1 MSKAARQ
8 RSARERLAEER
19 KRQAQKQQRMRA
31 LTIAISA
38 LAIVA
43 LAVILTVYLV
53 NRNNRNTYSG
63 AIAPATRL
71 ADGGI
76 LMGKPGVKAPKLE
89 MFEDF
94 QCPICHEMES
104 TSGNTVKKL
113 AAEGKVN
120 VIYYPF
126 WLFKQQS
133 EPIRGNSQRAANA
146 ALCAP
151 ADKWVQYHDM
161 IYKNQPA
168 EGSNGFSNK
177 DLIGWANKLGFDTPA
192 FEQCVKGLQKQ
203 SQVDAM
209 TTYAEQTRQVS
220 GTPTVFLDG
229 QSLDLTNVL
238 LKPSA
243 LEKAVLA
250 AKPVDATP
258 SPAASATP
266 SGSVSPSASA
276 TPSKPAK

>member
-19 KRQAQKQQRMRA
+19 KRQAQKQQRTRA

-43 LAVILTVYLV
+43 LAVVVTVYVV
-53 NRNNRNTYSG
+53 NKKDKTTYTG
-63 AIAPATRL
+63 ALAPATRL
-71 ADGGI
+71 ADGGV

-94 QCPICHEMES
+94 QCPICHEMEN
-104 TSGNTVKKL
+104 TSGNTVKRL

-120 VIYYPF
+120 VVYYPF
-126 WLFKQQS
+126 WLFKEQT
-133 EPIRGNSQRAANA
+133 EPVKGNSQRAANA

-151 ADKWVQYHDM
+151 GDKWVQYHDK
-161 IYKNQPA
+161 IYKNQPE

-177 DLIGWANKLGFDTPA
+177 DLIGWAKDLGFDTPA

-203 SQVDAM
+203 SQIDAM
-209 TTYAEQTRQVS
+209 TNYAEQTRKVT
-220 GTPTVFLDG
+220 GTPTVFLNG

-250 AKPVDATP
+250 AKPVDVTP
-258 SPAASATP
+258 SASASTAP
-266 SGSVSPSASA
+266 SGSPSPSASKS
-276 TPSKPAK
+276 SK

>member
-43 LAVILTVYLV
+43 LAVIVTVYVV
-53 NRNNRNTYSG
+53 NKKDKNTYTG

-71 ADGGI
+71 ADGGV
-76 LMGKPGVKAPKLE
+76 LMGKPGAMAPKLE

-94 QCPICHEMES
+94 QCPICHEMEG

-120 VIYYPF
+120 VVYYPF
-126 WLFKQQS
+126 WLFQQRE

-168 EGSNGFSNK
+168 EGSSGFSNK
-177 DLIGWANKLGFDTPA
+177 DLIGWAKKLGFDTPA

-203 SQVDAM
+203 SQLEAV
-209 TTYAEQTRQVS
+209 TKYAEQTRNVT
-220 GTPTVFLDG
+220 GTPTVYLNG

-258 SPAASATP
+258 SASPSTTP
-266 SGSVSPSASA
+266 SGSASAS
-276 TPSKPAK
+276 PSKPAQ

>member
-43 LAVILTVYLV
+43 LAVIVTVYVV
-53 NRNNRNTYSG
+53 NKKDKNTYTG
-63 AIAPATRL
+63 ALAPASRM
-71 ADGGI
+71 ADGRI
-76 LMGKPGVKAPKLE
+76 LMGKPGVKAPLLE

-94 QCPICHEMES
+94 QCPICKEMES
-104 TSGNTVKKL
+104 TSGNTIKRL

-120 VIYYPF
+120 VIYNPF
-126 WLFKQQS
+126 WLFKERE

-151 ADKWVQYHDM
+151 ADKWVKYHDT

-168 EGSNGFSNK
+168 EGSAGFSNK
-177 DLIGWANKLGFDTPA
+177 DLMGWAKDLGFDTPA
-192 FEQCVKGLQKQ
+192 FEQCVKGMQKQ
-203 SQVDAM
+203 SQIDSM
-209 TTYAEQTRQVS
+209 TNYAEQTRKVS
-220 GTPTVFLDG
+220 GTPTVFLNG

-243 LEKAVLA
+243 LEKAILA

-258 SPAASATP
+258 STAPTSA
-266 SGSVSPSASA
+266 PSASA
-276 TPSKPAK
+276 SPTAKSSK

>member
-43 LAVILTVYLV
+43 LAVIVTVYVV
-53 NRNNRNTYSG
+53 NKKDKNTYTG
-63 AIAPATRL
+63 ALAPATRL
-71 ADGGI
+71 ADGGV
-76 LMGKPGVKAPKLE
+76 LMGKPGIKAPKLE

-94 QCPICHEMES
+94 QCPICHEMEN

-120 VIYYPF
+120 VVYYPF
-126 WLFKQQS
+126 WLFQQQQ
-133 EPIRGNSQRAANA
+133 EPIKGNSQRAANA

-151 ADKWVQYHDM
+151 ANKWVQYHDM

-168 EGSNGFSNK
+168 EGSNGFSNH
-177 DLIGWANKLGFDTPA
+177 DLIGWAKNLGFDTPA

-203 SQVDAM
+203 SQLNQITA
-209 TTYAEQTRQVS
+209 YAEQTRKVT

-229 QSLDLTNVL
+229 QPLDLTNVL

-250 AKPVDATP
+250 AKPVDVT
-258 SPAASATP
+258 
-266 SGSVSPSASA
+266 PSASA
-276 TPSKPAK
+276 STAPSGSASPSPTKAGK

>member
-43 LAVILTVYLV
+43 LAVVVTVYVV
-53 NRNNRNTYSG
+53 NKKDKNTYTG
-63 AIAPATRL
+63 ALAPATRM
-71 ADGGI
+71 ADGRI
-76 LMGKPGVKAPKLE
+76 LMGKPGNKAPLLE

-94 QCPICHEMES
+94 QCPICKEMES
-104 TSGNTVKKL
+104 TSGNTIKRL

-120 VIYYPF
+120 VIYNPF
-126 WLFKQQS
+126 WLFKERE

-151 ADKWVQYHDM
+151 ADKWVKYHDT

-168 EGSNGFSNK
+168 EGSSGFSNK
-177 DLIGWANKLGFDTPA
+177 DLIGWGKDLGFDTPA
-192 FEQCVKGLQKQ
+192 FEQCVKGMQKQ
-203 SQVDAM
+203 SQIDSM
-209 TTYAEQTRQVS
+209 TTYAEQSRKVT
-220 GTPTVFLDG
+220 GTPTVYLNG

-243 LEKAVLA
+243 LEKAILA

-258 SPAASATP
+258 SAAPTSAPT
-266 SGSVSPSASA
+266 GSASPSAKA
-276 TPSKPAK
+276 GK

>member
-19 KRQAQKQQRMRA
+19 KRQAQKQQRTRA

-43 LAVILTVYLV
+43 LAVIVTVYVV
-53 NRNNRNTYSG
+53 NKKDKSTYTG
-63 AIAPATRL
+63 ALAPATRL
-71 ADGGI
+71 SDGGV
-76 LMGKPGVKAPKLE
+76 LMGKPGIKAPKLE

-94 QCPICHEMES
+94 QCPICHEMEN
-104 TSGNTVKKL
+104 TSGNTVKRL

-120 VIYYPF
+120 VVYYPF
-126 WLFKQQS
+126 WLFQQQA

-151 ADKWVQYHDM
+151 ADKWVQYHDV
-161 IYKNQPA
+161 IYKHQPA
-168 EGSNGFSNK
+168 EGSKGFSNK
-177 DLIGWANKLGFDTPA
+177 DLIGWAKDLGFDTPA
-192 FEQCVKGLQKQ
+192 FEQCVNGLQKQ
-203 SQVDAM
+203 SQLNTI
-209 TTYAEQTRQVS
+209 TTYAEQTHKVT

-229 QSLDLTNVL
+229 QSLDLSSVL

-243 LEKAVLA
+243 LEKAILA
-250 AKPVDATP
+250 AKPVDV
-258 SPAASATP
+258 TP
-266 SGSVSPSASA
+266 SGSASPSPTKAG
-276 TPSKPAK
+276 K

>member
-43 LAVILTVYLV
+43 LAVIVTVYVV
-53 NRNNRNTYSG
+53 NKKDKNTYTG
-63 AIAPATRL
+63 ALAPATRL
-71 ADGGI
+71 ADGGV
-76 LMGKPGVKAPKLE
+76 LMGKPGIKAPKLE

-94 QCPICHEMES
+94 QCPICHEMEN
-104 TSGNTVKKL
+104 TSGNTIKKL

-120 VIYYPF
+120 VVYYPF
-126 WLFKQQS
+126 WLFQQQQ
-133 EPIRGNSQRAANA
+133 EPIKGNSQRAANA

-151 ADKWVQYHDM
+151 ADKWVQYHDT

-168 EGSNGFSNK
+168 EGSNGFSNQ
-177 DLIGWANKLGFDTPA
+177 DLIGWAKDLGFDTPA

-203 SQVDAM
+203 SQLNQITA
-209 TTYAEQTRQVS
+209 YAEQTRKVT

-229 QSLDLTNVL
+229 QPLDLTNVL

-250 AKPVDATP
+250 AKPVDVT
-258 SPAASATP
+258 
-266 SGSVSPSASA
+266 PSASA
-276 TPSKPAK
+276 STAPSGSASPSPTKAGK

>member
-43 LAVILTVYLV
+43 LAVVVTVYVV
-53 NRNNRNTYSG
+53 NKKDKNTYTG
-63 AIAPATRL
+63 ALAPATRM
-71 ADGGI
+71 ADGRI
-76 LMGKPGVKAPKLE
+76 LMGKPGLKAPMLE

-94 QCPICHEMES
+94 QCPICKEMES
-104 TSGNTVKKL
+104 TSGNTIKRL

-120 VIYYPF
+120 VIYNPF
-126 WLFKQQS
+126 WLFKERE

-151 ADKWVQYHDM
+151 ADKWVKYHDT
-161 IYKNQPA
+161 IYKNQPQ

-177 DLIGWANKLGFDTPA
+177 DLIGWGKDLGFDTPA
-192 FEQCVKGLQKQ
+192 FEQCVKGMQKQ
-203 SQVDAM
+203 SQIDSM
-209 TTYAEQTRQVS
+209 TSYAEQSRKVT
-220 GTPTVFLDG
+220 GTPTVYLNG

-243 LEKAVLA
+243 LEKAILA

-258 SPAASATP
+258 SAAPTSAP
-266 SGSVSPSASA
+266 SGSASPTAKS
-276 TPSKPAK
+276 SK